1 MGKAQIDLPD
11 PLEQPHLD
19 EESADELLAQLA
31 GEEIDRLLRENDI
44 ERVPAVLVHPP
55 DETPLRQ
62 PKPFAPRT
70 PAPSPLAAPPTT
82 PARPAGPAN
91 DPPMTLADIDEQ
103 GARAAEAVIQQHGA
117 TPGEVTQATA
127 DAAVAATTAH
137 EIDAELARQLD
148 DVFAQIKNPETALP
162 PVPANQASSLTQ
174 QALIADPR
182 RQPDK
187 AVDLLEQIG
196 DLEKQILNTEILQK
210 TQQLLAEPVLKPET
224 SDDTDSPP
232 HLPLYLRPLEWLSL
246 PLSFCNDGVRDTLGK
261 VAVVTLVN
269 ALAILLYVLIF
280 R

>member
-44 ERVPAVLVHPP
+44 ERIPAVLVNPP
-55 DETPLRQ
+55 DETALRQ

-70 PAPSPLAAPPTT
+70 PAPPPPPA
-82 PARPAGPAN
+82 PARPAAPAN
-91 DPPMTLADIDEQ
+91 DPPLTLADIDEQ
-103 GARAAEAVIQQHGA
+103 GAKAAEAVIQQHGA

-187 AVDLLEQIG
+187 SVDLLEQLG

-210 TQQLLAEPVLKPET
+210 TQQLLAEPVLKPER
-224 SDDTDSPP
+224 SDDTDGPP
-232 HLPLYLRPLEWLSL
+232 KLPLYLRPLEWISL
-246 PLSFCNDGVRDTLGK
+246 PLSYCGDGVRDTLGK
-261 VAVVTLVN
+261 IAVVTLVN
-269 ALAILLYVLIF
+269 ALAILLYILIF